1 MAVIAL
7 ISDIHGNIDA
17 FRAVVEAIR
26 SDGDIAEI
34 VCLGDT
40 IGYCPG
46 GNEVIELLAS
56 LEEEYAIRYN
66 LGSHDGAALEL
77 YQFIDM
83 TNDTDAETLRSA
95 GLESE
100 EAVVTDYFDAENRRF
115 VPVRPDAR
123 DAMMWTLEHLSDG
136 ARGFLRERLKPV
148 IEIAPGIISVHGSPR
163 DTACEYVRDA
173 RFARKCIESP
183 KMDGIRLCFVG
194 HTHLPVVWRMKRG
207 EIAEVAGRRV
217 CLSPP
222 RPDFSERVQF
232 ERARELAI
240 ANVGSV
246 GQPRDRDPRACH
258 ARFSAETSVFEHVRT
273 AYDVEAAASRI
284 RAAGFSERLAERL
297 FRGA

>member
-17 FRAVVEAIR
+17 LRAVVEAIR
-26 SDGDIAEI
+26 SDRDISEI
-34 VCLGDT
+34 VCLGDI

-46 GNEVIELLAS
+46 VNEVIELLGS
-56 LEEEYAIRYN
+56 LEDEYAVRYN
-66 LGSHDGAALEL
+66 LGSHDGAALDL
-77 YQFIDM
+77 YQFIDL

-95 GLESE
+95 GLADEK
-100 EAVVTDYFDAENRRF
+100 AVVTDYLDPETRRF

-123 DAMMWTLEHLSDG
+123 DAMKWTLEHLSDG
-136 ARGFLRERLKPV
+136 AREFLRERLKPV
-148 IEIAPGIISVHGSPR
+148 VEIGPGIISVHGSPR

-173 RFARKCIESP
+173 RFARKCIEST
-183 KMDGIRLCFVG
+183 KMDGVWLCFVG
-194 HTHLPVVWRMKRG
+194 HTHLPLVWRIKRG
-207 EIAEVAGRRV
+207 SIAEVAGRRV

-222 RPDFSERVQF
+222 KPDFSERVQLD
-232 ERARELAI
+232 RAAELVI

-258 ARFSAETSVFEHVRT
+258 ARFSVETSAFEHVRT
-273 AYDVEAAASRI
+273 EYDVDAAVARI
-284 RAAGFSERLAERL
+284 REAGFSERLAERL